1 LATRKQEETLPQG
14 ATHNKSKYP
23 IRQTKRWRAIEPMVS
38 SKSLYFLIV
47 LLILG
52 NAMNSAYNHPQTT
65 KNNGSMGVN
74 ILNAFENS

>member
-1 LATRKQEETLPQG
+1 LATRKAEETLPQG
-14 ATHNKSKYP
+14 AIPNRSKFP
-23 IRQTKRWRAIEPMVS
+23 IPQTKRWPATEPMVS
-38 SKSLYFLIV
+38 STPLYFLIV